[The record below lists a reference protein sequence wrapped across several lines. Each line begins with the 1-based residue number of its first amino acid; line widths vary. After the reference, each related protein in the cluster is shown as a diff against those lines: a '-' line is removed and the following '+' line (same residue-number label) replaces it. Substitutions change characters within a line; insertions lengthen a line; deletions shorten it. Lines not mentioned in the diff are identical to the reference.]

1 MDLLPSE
8 EQLEIIGVVADVL
21 RSRFP
26 TSVIRDR
33 RHDVSTIDLAA
44 WAECGQLGWFGL
56 GLPEDLGGVG
66 YGVAEEALIFREI
79 GRFVAPGPFLSTVLG
94 ARVAAFAGL
103 PEVAAAIVGGEAP
116 VAIAEPRT
124 IDAVVGE
131 TLSGSFDLID
141 GPGARYVV
149 VVTPE
154 SACLIDAAEFATAQA
169 VPCIDPAV
177 RLSRVELVDAPVLA
191 TVDAATDSVYLRGC
205 LLVAAMQT
213 GMAEATRDMSAQY
226 AKDRVQFGRPIG
238 VNQAIKHA
246 CADMALRAEAATS
259 QLVFAALSIDEDR
272 ADRQFQVAAARIVAT
287 NAAIENA
294 SATVQVH
301 GGMGYTFEHDAHL
314 YVKRV
319 RVLDRMMGDVRTQQ
333 AALLGMAGAQ

>member
-8 EQLEIIGVVADVL
+8 EQLEIVGVVAGFL
-21 RSRFP
+21 RTKFP

-33 RHDVSTIDLAA
+33 RHDVSIIDAAA

-56 GLPEDLGGVG
+56 GLPERLGGVG
-66 YGVAEEALIFREI
+66 YGMAEEALIFREI

-94 ARVAAFAGL
+94 ARVAAFAGRSD
-103 PEVAAAIVGGEAP
+103 VAAAIVGGDAP

-124 IDAVVGE
+124 IDAIVGE
-131 TLSGSFDLID
+131 TLTGSFDLLD

-154 SACLIDAAEFATAQA
+154 LACLLDASQFADAEP

-177 RLSRVELVDAPVLA
+177 RLSRVELTDAAVLA
-191 TVDAATDSVYLRGC
+191 AVDRAADPVHLRGC
-205 LLVAAMQT
+205 LLVAATLT
-213 GMAEATRDMSAQY
+213 GIAEATRDMSSQY

-238 VNQAIKHA
+238 VNQAVKHA

-259 QLVFAALSIDEDR
+259 QLLFAALSVDEGR
-272 ADRQFQVAAARIVAT
+272 ADREFQVTSARIVAT
-287 NAAIENA
+287 HAAIENA

-301 GGMGYTFEHDAHL
+301 GGMGYTFEHDSHL
-314 YVKRV
+314 YVKRA